1 MDVRDVPQE
10 GNVTLEGHR
19 KAVYARDAAGKIVP
33 VGCAGWEVE
42 EIVTLQAVEV
52 LREQAEAAK
61 ARAKSG
67 QSSPLEYWMYIRRM
81 DLPLLSQ
88 STGIWQWRVR
98 RHFRPEIFARLSD
111 GFLARYAEA
120 LGISVA
126 QIKSLPAE
134 ALEGSK

>member
-19 KAVYARDAAGKIVP
+19 KAVYARDAAGRIVA

-52 LREQAEAAK
+52 LREQALA
-61 ARAKSG
+61 ARARAEAG
-67 QSSPLEYWMYIRRM
+67 QSSPLEYWMYARRM

-88 STGIWQWRVR
+88 ATGIWQWRVR
-98 RHFRPEIFARLSD
+98 RHFRPEIFKKLGES
-111 GFLARYAEA
+111 LLTRYAEA
-120 LGISVA
+120 LGIGLA
-126 QIKSLPAE
+126 QLKTLPQDDA
-134 ALEGSK
+134 

>member
-19 KAVYARDAAGKIVP
+19 KAVYARDAAGKIVA
-33 VGCAGWEVE
+33 VGSAGWEVE

-52 LREQAEAAK
+52 LREQAAAARERAEA
-61 ARAKSG
+61 G
-67 QSSPLEYWMYIRRM
+67 QSSPLEYWMYVRRM

-98 RHFRPEIFARLSD
+98 RHFRPEIFRRLGDS
-111 GFLARYAEA
+111 LLSRYAEA
-120 LGISVA
+120 LGISIA
-126 QIKSLPAE
+126 QLKTLPQDQA
-134 ALEGSK
+134 